1 MSFKL
6 HWLKEKK
13 NAEKKGVKLV
23 YEEQEKVGQEI
34 VRMFDKR
41 VLVTLC
47 APPQWGKT
55 GVSLYVSYHMCLKRI
70 NPNNVFFITG
80 MSDRSWLDQT
90 RERVLPCWRKNVYH
104 RNTLHK
110 MKEKIEDLEKKKD
123 ILIIVDECHLANKK
137 QFILGE
143 IFEDLSLNDPI
154 RLKMKN
160 IKILQISAT
169 PSNALI
175 DGEEWSSYHE
185 KITPRM
191 NSDYVSFETFVAE
204 DRIIEPKNLED
215 LQECED
221 YINEVSGRSPQ
232 YHIIRSVN
240 NGPTGSITYKKISS
254 NFRFVCEDYG
264 FDILELNMERSY
276 KEVKQFYEDLSKE
289 PEKHTFVLIKNMLGA
304 SKTIDDSF
312 IGSVHEST
320 PLLKDYSSEIQ
331 GLPGRLCGWTKRKEN
346 GPLIYCSFDIVYEYL
361 SLYESNFDFLCEDL
375 IWRDS
380 RLKVKDEEIKSKDSY
395 LSKIDEETE
404 TSSI

>member
-13 NAEKKGVKLV
+13 NAEKKGEKLI

-34 VRMFDKR
+34 VQMFDKR

-55 GVSLYVSYHMCLKRI
+55 GVSLYVSYHMCLKGI
-70 NPNNVFFITG
+70 NSNNVFFITG

-110 MKEKIEDLEKKKD
+110 MKEKIENLEKKND

-154 RLKMKN
+154 RLKMNN

-185 KITPRM
+185 KITPRIK
-191 NSDYVSFETFVAE
+191 SDYVSFETFVAE

-221 YINEVSGRSPQ
+221 YINEVSGRSSQ

-240 NGPTGSITYKKISS
+240 NGPTGSFTYKKISS
-254 NFRFVCEDYG
+254 NFRFVCEDKG
-264 FDILELNMERSY
+264 FNMIELNMERSY
-276 KEVKQFYEDLSKE
+276 KEVKQFYEDLSKR
-289 PEKHTFVLIKNMLGA
+289 PNKHTFVLIKNMLGA

-320 PLLKDYSSEIQ
+320 PTMKDYSSEIQ

-361 SLYESNFDFLCEDL
+361 SLYDSNFDFQCEDL
-375 IWRDS
+375 LWKDS
-380 RLKVKDEEIKSKDSY
+380 RLKVKDGEIKSRDSY
-395 LSKIDEETE
+395 LSKIDEETQ

>member
-13 NAEKKGVKLV
+13 NAKKKGVKLV
-23 YEEQEKVGQEI
+23 YEEQEKVGREI
-34 VRMFDKR
+34 VQMFDKR

-55 GVSLYVSYHMCLKRI
+55 GVSLYVSYHMCLKGI
-70 NPNNVFFITG
+70 NSENVFFITG

-154 RLKMKN
+154 RLKMNN

-175 DGEEWSSYHE
+175 DGDEWSSYHE
-185 KITPRM
+185 KITPRIK
-191 NSDYVSFETFVAE
+191 SDYVSFETFVSE

-221 YINEVSGRSPQ
+221 YINEVSGRTPQ

-240 NGPTGSITYKKISS
+240 NGPTGSIIYKKISG
-254 NFRFVCEDYG
+254 NFRFICEDQD
-264 FDILELNMERSY
+264 FHMIELNMERSY
-276 KEVKQFYEDLSKE
+276 KEVKQFYEDLSKR

-331 GLPGRLCGWTKRKEN
+331 GLPGRLCGWTKKKEN

-361 SLYESNFDFLCEDL
+361 SLYDSNFDFHCEDL
-375 IWRDS
+375 LWKDS
-380 RLKVKDEEIKSKDSY
+380 RLKVKDGEIKSKDSY
-395 LSKIDEETE
+395 LSKIDQETQ